1 MLAHFPRVEFL
12 TEIKKILSCISAK
25 CVIKKFQVVVVQSNQ
40 EIYFGPVPKRPIR
53 IKILVRFCIYP
64 SCVLLKVAFCV
75 IIMVSQSQG
84 STLFCKLELHF
95 IRQENLA

>member
-40 EIYFGPVPKRPIR
+40 EIYFDPVPKRQIR
-53 IKILVRFCIYP
+53 VNP
-64 SCVLLKVAFCV
+64 GLKFWSVFV
-75 IIMVSQSQG
+75 
-84 STLFCKLELHF
+84 F
-95 IRQENLA
+95 NLPVYCLR